1 MQNIN
6 HMDYAFLLVD
16 DHDLTINLLTSILV
30 RNGYKNIREAK
41 NGTNALKIIEKNKID
56 FAIIDWYMPVM
67 NGIELVTKIRN
78 DPKNH
83 TISVLMVTGEMSQDK
98 IIYALEEGIDGYE
111 QKPFNENRIMSAIK
125 AIFKNRLKPE
135 EMHYEIQKLSH
146 LKLFGKH
153 TRAIDYAEQL
163 LKKKRHPSV
172 LTILI
177 ECHYNQKNFDKAKLY
192 INELLELKN
201 DSKALNYLGKICIKE
216 DNFEEAL
223 QYLKQSCVRNPL
235 NRQRRIELGSVYAK
249 LGLVDETTEIFDEI
263 KQSKPSDLELVEMGK
278 VYLAAG
284 KIKEAGAFL
293 RQTLDPLPESVMTY
307 NKFAIELRKIGEYGE
322 AIRQYQRCLKIAPQH
337 HAILYN
343 LGRIYFEI
351 GRYAEASVA
360 LEESIKSR
368 ATPNAQNLLD
378 YIEDQ
383 NKNLLYSPR

>member
-1 MQNIN
+1 M
-6 HMDYAFLLVD
+6 
-16 DHDLTINLLTSILV
+16 

-41 NGTNALKIIEKNKID
+41 NGAIALKIIEKNKID
-56 FAIIDWYMPVM
+56 FAIIDWHMPVM
-67 NGIELVTKIRN
+67 NGIELVTKIRS

-83 TISVLMVTGEMSQDK
+83 TMPVLMVTGEMSEEK
-98 IIYALEEGIDGYE
+98 VIYAIEEGVDAYE

-125 AIFKNRLKPE
+125 AIFRNRLNPD
-135 EMHYEIQKLSH
+135 EMHYEIQKLSQ
-146 LKLFGKH
+146 LKLFGKQ
-153 TRAIDYAEQL
+153 TRAIEYAEQL

-177 ECHYNQKNFDKAKLY
+177 ECYYNQRNFNKAKEY
-192 INELLELKN
+192 IDELLELRN
-201 DSKALNYLGKICIKE
+201 DSKALNYLGKICMEE

-223 QYLKQSCVRNPL
+223 QYLRQSSGRNPL
-235 NRQRRIELGSVYAK
+235 NRQRKIELAKVYAK
-249 LGLVDETTEIFDEI
+249 LGLADEAVEIFDEI
-263 KQSKPSDLELVEMGK
+263 KQSDPTDLELVEMGK

-383 NKNLLYSPR
+383 NKIYYILQDRRNY